1 MGRSN
6 QMLPVGLLLPIKCY
20 EVFLY
25 KDPINI
31 GSTENI
37 LNIYKSHN
45 DDVNL
50 VILFDSDVF
59 TSSVISNF
67 NYGFLTL
74 DQAEQLYDDYK
85 VMDENQLILSN
96 GRDPFD
102 LKRKILI
109 KDKPEIDLIDLIQK
123 LLEEN

>member
-74 DQAEQLYDDYK
+74 DQAEQLYNDYK